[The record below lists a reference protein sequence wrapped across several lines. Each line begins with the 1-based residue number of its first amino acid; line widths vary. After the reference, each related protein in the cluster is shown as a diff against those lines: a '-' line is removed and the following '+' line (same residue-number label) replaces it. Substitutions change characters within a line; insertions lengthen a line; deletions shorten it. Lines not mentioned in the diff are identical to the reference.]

1 MFILVTILPRTAGIA
16 HEIILLG
23 FFCLKYYLFINNNK
37 RITITSLP
45 TIRPRLFNILYIE
58 DDAFTRKQ
66 IIPFLQDFCSELIS
80 AKDGLEGLSQFK
92 SNHIDL
98 IITDINMPKLNG
110 MEMIQKIRETNLN
123 IPIIII
129 SAYSDIKLLHESIN
143 YGVDGYVLK
152 PISIKELSKT
162 ILTIKKKLKAEYL
175 LKQYQNITDES
186 TIVSKT
192 NKNGIITYVNE
203 NFCKIS
209 GYTKEELIGQNHNI
223 IKSKDESNQL
233 FKMLWL
239 RIAKRRKIW
248 KGIITNQ
255 NKQGKIYY
263 VQTTIKPII
272 NFNGEI
278 EEFIALAIPITNII
292 HPEKQLNDFLKP
304 LKNPIV
310 VLVKIEEFKY
320 LNTSLTNKISRRLQ
334 KIFAKELFKHM
345 PSSCHFSKVYLLDDG
360 EFVFVKKQYTQAEY
374 NNFYNEIQNFQKQ
387 VNHAKIQIGL
397 VDYTLSIL
405 VSLAFGENAL
415 DNAKV
420 GIKKL
425 LEGQQDFIVANELL
439 EKEKSL
445 AMEKLKTFK
454 MLKTALDS
462 YNIISYFQPIV
473 NNKTKEIE
481 KYESLVRLIDEKQN
495 IISPYFFLDT
505 AKEGK
510 YYHQITSIVL
520 HNSFQALYETN
531 MNISINL
538 SALDIEK
545 QETKVEFFSLLK
557 KHRAQAHRIVVELL
571 EDENIKN
578 VQTIKEFMCEI
589 KKFNVKVAIDDF
601 GSGLSNFSRV
611 LQYQPDFIKIDGTLI
626 RDIGENQFSRNMVE
640 TIVNFSKK
648 QNIKTIAEYVENE
661 NIFNIL
667 CDIGVDYSQGYY
679 FGKPSSL
686 IKGC

>member
-1 MFILVTILPRTAGIA
+1 
-16 HEIILLG
+16 
-23 FFCLKYYLFINNNK
+23 
-37 RITITSLP
+37 
-45 TIRPRLFNILYIE
+45 
-58 DDAFTRKQ
+58 
-66 IIPFLQDFCSELIS
+66 
-80 AKDGLEGLSQFK
+80 
-92 SNHIDL
+92 
-98 IITDINMPKLNG
+98 MPKLNG
-110 MEMIQKIRETNLN
+110 MEMIQEIRKINLN

-186 TIVSKT
+186 TIISKT
-192 NKNGIITYVNE
+192 NKDGILTYVNE

-223 IKSKDESNQL
+223 IKSKYESNQL
-233 FKMLWL
+233 FRMLWL
-239 RIAKRRKIW
+239 RISKRKKIW
-248 KGIITNQ
+248 KGILTNQ

-278 EEFIALAIPITNII
+278 EEFIALSIPITNII

-310 VLVKIEEFKY
+310 ILIKIEEFKY
-320 LNTSLTNKISRRLQ
+320 LNTSLTNKISNRLQ

-345 PSSCHFSKVYLLDDG
+345 PSSCHFSKVYLLDNG
-360 EFVFVKKQYTQAEY
+360 EFVFVKKQFTQTEY
-374 NNFYNEIQNFQKQ
+374 NHFYKEIKNFQKE

-415 DNAKV
+415 ENAKV
-420 GIKKL
+420 GMRKL
-425 LEGQQDFIVANELL
+425 LKGQQEFIVANELL
-439 EKEKSL
+439 EKEKSH
-445 AMEKLKTFK
+445 AIEKLKTFK

-520 HNSFQALYETN
+520 QNSFKALYETN

-545 QETKVEFFSLLK
+545 RETKAEFFSLLQ
-557 KHRAQAHRIVVELL
+557 KHKSQTHRIVVELL

-578 VQTIKEFMCEI
+578 VRIIKEFMVEI
-589 KKFNVKVAIDDF
+589 KKFNVKIAIDDF

-626 RDIGENQFSRNMVE
+626 KDIEDNQFSRNMVE

-686 IKGC
+686 LKES

>member
-1 MFILVTILPRTAGIA
+1 MV
-16 HEIILLG
+16 
-23 FFCLKYYLFINNNK
+23 
-37 RITITSLP
+37 
-45 TIRPRLFNILYIE
+45 
-58 DDAFTRKQ
+58 
-66 IIPFLQDFCSELIS
+66 S
-80 AKDGLEGLSQFK
+80 AKDGEEGLSRFK
-92 SNHIDL
+92 SQHIDL

-110 MEMIQKIRETNLN
+110 MEMIQKIREINLN

-143 YGVDGYVLK
+143 YGVEGYVLK
-152 PISIKELSKT
+152 PISIKELSRT

-186 TIVSKT
+186 TIISKT
-192 NKNGIITYVNE
+192 NKEGILTYVNE

-209 GYTKEELIGQNHNI
+209 GYTKEELLGQNHNI
-223 IKSKDESNQL
+223 IKSKYESNQL
-233 FKMLWL
+233 FRMLWL
-239 RIAKRRKIW
+239 RVSKRKKIW
-248 KGIITNQ
+248 KGILTNQ

-278 EEFIALAIPITNII
+278 EEFIALSIPITNII
-292 HPEKQLNDFLKP
+292 HPEKQLNDFLRP

-310 VLVKIEEFKY
+310 VLIKIEEFKY
-320 LNTSLTNKISRRLQ
+320 LNTSLTNKISKRLQ

-345 PSSCHFSKVYLLDDG
+345 PTSCHFSKVYLLDNG
-360 EFVFVKKQYTQAEY
+360 EFVFVKKQYTQTEY
-374 NNFYNEIQNFQKQ
+374 KHFYKEIQNFQKQ

-415 DNAKV
+415 ENAKV
-420 GIKKL
+420 GMRKL
-425 LEGQQDFIVANELL
+425 LKGQQEFIVANELL
-439 EKEKSL
+439 EKEKSH
-445 AMEKLKTFK
+445 AIEKLKTFK

-481 KYESLVRLIDEKQN
+481 KYESLVRLIDDKQN

-520 HNSFQALYETN
+520 QNSFQALYETN

-545 QETKVEFFSLLK
+545 KETKAEFFSLLK
-557 KHRAQAHRIVVELL
+557 KHQSQTHRIVVELL

-578 VQTIKEFMCEI
+578 VRIIKDFMVEI
-589 KKFNVKVAIDDF
+589 KKFNVKIAIDDF

-626 RDIGENQFSRNMVE
+626 KDIEDNQFSKSMVE

-686 IKGC
+686 LKES